1 MAEPGRDAP
10 TETPLPLAPESET
23 GTSGVEPPHRP
34 QTPPRTDPATPAPR
48 GRSPRPASREVG
60 ARTAAARLRRTA
72 LPPATTDTS
81 HTPEAPDTTGPPS
94 ASGPSG
100 SPADS
105 RGARGRTARPTARA
119 GEDGPPSGYV
129 TAEMI
134 AERLAR
140 ITGKPSIPA
149 STIRGMASREQ
160 LPAPTDRKWGR
171 RTLWD
176 AAQIDRWLQEREARH
191 VSEPTVRQIQRR
203 LTELD
208 EHARRTGND
217 LRLKEGVREAHR
229 RGLSYQQ
236 IADAI
241 RAKNGDHHPTRE
253 AVRVRFRHYLG
264 QGPTTSTP

>member
-1 MAEPGRDAP
+1 MATAEWCASP
-10 TETPLPLAPESET
+10 
-23 GTSGVEPPHRP
+23 V
-34 QTPPRTDPATPAPR
+34 TPAPR
-48 GRSPRPASREVG
+48 ATPTERCVDALRVAPARSAPPVESTDPAATPSATPPVDRAARAVSRGRPP
-60 ARTAAARLRRTA
+60 RTAPAGRR
-72 LPPATTDTS
+72 AT
-81 HTPEAPDTTGPPS
+81 
-94 ASGPSG
+94 
-100 SPADS
+100 
-105 RGARGRTARPTARA
+105 PT
-119 GEDGPPSGYV
+119 DGPPSGYV

-140 ITGKPSIPA
+140 ITGKTSIPA
-149 STIRGMASREQ
+149 STIRGMASRDQ
-160 LPAPTDRKWGR
+160 MPAPTDLKWGR

-176 AAQIDRWLQEREARH
+176 AGEIDRWLEEREARH

-241 RAKNGDHHPTRE
+241 RVKNGDHHPTRE
-253 AVRVRFRHYLG
+253 AVRVRFRHYL
-264 QGPTTSTP
+264 